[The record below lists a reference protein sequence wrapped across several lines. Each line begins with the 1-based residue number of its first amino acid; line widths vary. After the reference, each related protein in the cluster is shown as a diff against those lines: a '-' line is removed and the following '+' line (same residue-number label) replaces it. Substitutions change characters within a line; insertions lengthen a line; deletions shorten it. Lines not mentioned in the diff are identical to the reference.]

1 MFSLNELNQKWQQYW
16 TDRSPQT
23 EVDLLFRRLITAYSK
38 PDRHY
43 HNLNHIN
50 HVLITIERFNLEL
63 QNPVAV
69 KLAVWF
75 HDFVYD
81 SQASDNEFQSAKL
94 AGKLLTEINIS
105 TELIDRVQQLILA
118 TKGHQIDPNDA
129 DLSIFLDADLAILGT
144 DPVQYQDYDRS
155 IRQEYSWVSDAAY
168 QVGRTKVLQSF
179 LQRDRLY
186 CTDLLF
192 DEMESI
198 ARINMQQ
205 EIANLMSVRAVALG
219 TEIAGER
226 N

>member
-1 MFSLNELNQKWQQYW
+1 MFSINKLNQKWQQCW
-16 TDRSPQT
+16 TDRSPQAKI
-23 EVDLLFRRLITAYSK
+23 DILFQLLVNAYTK

-50 HVLITIERFNLEL
+50 HVLITIERFKLEL

-69 KLAVWF
+69 KLAAWF

-94 AGKLLTEINIS
+94 ARELLTELNIP
-105 TELIDRVQQLILA
+105 TELIDRIQQLILA

-129 DLSIFLDADLAILGT
+129 DRSIFLDADLAILGT
-144 DPVQYQDYDRS
+144 DPVQYQDYARS

-168 QVGRTKVLQSF
+168 QAGRTKVLQSF

-186 CTDLLF
+186 YTDLLF
-192 DEMESI
+192 DQLESI
-198 ARINMQQ
+198 ARINIQQ
-205 EIANLMSVRAVALG
+205 EITKIN
-219 TEIAGER
+219 
-226 N
+226 